1 MRRLSAVSDVRP
13 SQRLNVLSS
22 GTLAAFLLRNGRL
35 VTEGAVDSKTNLL
48 ERYRRH
54 AEQNEFVSTVNYLQ
68 LRNLDLLREWR
79 TKLALSTLQNGTARP
94 VMPPAPT

>member
-1 MRRLSAVSDVRP
+1 M
-13 SQRLNVLSS
+13 
-22 GTLAAFLLRNGRL
+22 
-35 VTEGAVDSKTNLL
+35 DSKTNLL